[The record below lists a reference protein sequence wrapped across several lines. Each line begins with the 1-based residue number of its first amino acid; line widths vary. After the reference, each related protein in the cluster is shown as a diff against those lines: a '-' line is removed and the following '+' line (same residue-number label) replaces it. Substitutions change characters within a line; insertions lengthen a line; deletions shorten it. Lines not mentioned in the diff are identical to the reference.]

1 MLKKGET
8 VELKVEDLAYQG
20 KAIAKLKSLV
30 IFLNRGIPGDVVRAK
45 ITKIKPNYLE
55 AEVEK
60 IIDKSCLRIEP
71 ACQHFGICGGCRLQ
85 DLKYEEQL
93 KFKTKQVKESL
104 KHIAGLEN
112 AFVEETLPSPDIFFY
127 RNKMEFSFGTG
138 EKAELILGLHHLGKY
153 DQNFDLVKC
162 FLQSEES
169 NQVVRWVGD
178 FAKEEG
184 LVPYHVKTHQGYLR
198 YLMIREG
205 KFTQQMMVN
214 LVTYLGEFGVADKYA
229 FGLRQK
235 FPRIVSIVHNINSR
249 LANIALGQE
258 QAVLYGKDTINE
270 KIGEFEFE
278 ISSNSFFQT
287 NSKQVGRLYQLVLE
301 SAGLRGD
308 EVVWD
313 LYSGCGGIS
322 IILSPF
328 VKKVIGVESSP
339 EANLDAQRNSNLNGM
354 SNLQFVCSE
363 VKPFLKE
370 RVNHKDK
377 PQLVIL
383 DPPRA
388 GLHPKVIKYLIQLDA
403 PKMIYVSCNPATLSR
418 DLKGFLE
425 NGYNL
430 KRVRPVDMFP
440 HTFHIE
446 CVAELEKKSKS

>member
-339 EANLDAQRNSNLNGM
+339 EANLDAQRNSNLNG
-354 SNLQFVCSE
+354 
-363 VKPFLKE
+363 
-370 RVNHKDK
+370 
-377 PQLVIL
+377 
-383 DPPRA
+383 
-388 GLHPKVIKYLIQLDA
+388 
-403 PKMIYVSCNPATLSR
+403 
-418 DLKGFLE
+418 
-425 NGYNL
+425 
-430 KRVRPVDMFP
+430 
-440 HTFHIE
+440 
-446 CVAELEKKSKS
+446 